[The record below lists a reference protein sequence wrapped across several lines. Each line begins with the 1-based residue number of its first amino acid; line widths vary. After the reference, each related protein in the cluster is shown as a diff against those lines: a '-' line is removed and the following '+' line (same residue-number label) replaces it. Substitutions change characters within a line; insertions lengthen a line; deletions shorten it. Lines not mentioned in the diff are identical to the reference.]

1 MSFLGKFLAAAVLSF
16 AATGSASAQ
25 APQVEK
31 NVSMKMALMI
41 IEGALEQCTK
51 DGYKVSVIV
60 VDKAGN
66 VAASVRG
73 DGTNPH
79 TMEFGRLKAYTA
91 RTRGQTSLE
100 FKNLTDKP
108 ESAYLKQI
116 PNVVAVGGGVP
127 IKSGTE
133 VIGAVGV
140 SGAPGGEKDE
150 VCANA
155 GIAKVADSL
164 RLLEPAATPIGGS
177 PRRSAAPLNPPNT
190 NVPLGHKR
198 TFVATVGLSSSLL
211 RGPSPPLR

>member
-1 MSFLGKFLAAAVLSF
+1 VRDLWVVPLTKEKIMSFARRYAAGALVPFLF
-16 AATGSASAQ
+16 TATANAQ

-41 IEGALEQCTK
+41 MEGVLEQCAK
-51 DGYKVSVIV
+51 DGYKVSVVV

-108 ESAYLKQI
+108 ETAYLKQI

-127 IKSGTE
+127 IKAGNE

-155 GIAKVADSL
+155 GIAKVSASL
-164 RLLEPAATPIGGS
+164 Q
-177 PRRSAAPLNPPNT
+177 
-190 NVPLGHKR
+190 
-198 TFVATVGLSSSLL
+198 
-211 RGPSPPLR
+211 

>member
-1 MSFLGKFLAAAVLSF
+1 MSFTDKVL
-16 AATGSASAQ
+16 ATGALSLAFMASANAQ
-25 APQVEK
+25 TPLVEK

-41 IEGALEQCTK
+41 IEGAIEQCSK
-51 DGYKVSVIV
+51 DGYEVSVVI

-108 ESAYLKQI
+108 ENAYLKQI

-127 IKSGTE
+127 IKVGKE

-150 VCANA
+150 VCAMA
-155 GIAKVADSL
+155 GIAKMGDSL
-164 RLLEPAATPIGGS
+164 
-177 PRRSAAPLNPPNT
+177 
-190 NVPLGHKR
+190 K
-198 TFVATVGLSSSLL
+198 
-211 RGPSPPLR
+211 